1 MNAYANT
8 DLHPR
13 RMGAVAAIL
22 ALVVLV
28 TALAFAASP
37 DKAAAPDQFA
47 IEQPALDPTGLA
59 RAMSLEMAPKI
70 DQDTPATLAGD
81 DPTAFGL
88 PPSPA
93 KVSEPQRITF
103 STQPAGEST
112 ELALAASP
120 EKAPVSNPITPAAR
134 PVDESPAVPQARN
147 DKVSDTCPE
156 CVRAD

>member
-1 MNAYANT
+1 MNAYPNT

-59 RAMSLEMAPKI
+59 RAMSLEMAPEI

-88 PPSPA
+88 PPSHE
-93 KVSEPQRITF
+93 KTSEPQGITL
-103 STQPAGEST
+103 TAQPVDESNA
-112 ELALAASP
+112 LALAVSP
-120 EKAPVSNPITPAAR
+120 ENAPVSNQVTPKPA
-134 PVDESPAVPQARN
+134 DTSPAIPKARSEQ
-147 DKVSDTCPE
+147 VSNTCPE
-156 CVRAD
+156 CLRND

>member
-1 MNAYANT
+1 MNAYPNT
-8 DLHPR
+8 ELHPR
-13 RMGAVAAIL
+13 RMGAIV

-59 RAMSLEMAPKI
+59 RAMSLEMAPEI

-103 STQPAGEST
+103 STQPVGEST
-112 ELALAASP
+112 ELAL
-120 EKAPVSNPITPAAR
+120 AAR
-134 PVDESPAVPQARN
+134 PVDESPAVPQARS